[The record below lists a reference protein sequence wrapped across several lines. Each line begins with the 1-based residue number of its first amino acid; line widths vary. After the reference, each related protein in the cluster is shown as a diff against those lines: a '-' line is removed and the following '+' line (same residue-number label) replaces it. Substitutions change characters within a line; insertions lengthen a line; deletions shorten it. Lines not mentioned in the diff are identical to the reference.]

1 MLTQDNNQP
10 SAKDAPGPK
19 PAKKLYSICG
29 AQRGREFAGSF
40 ETSAGKYEFAY
51 TPRAARLVG
60 NKLELTGDF
69 SVGAA
74 KGPKR
79 QVKNVTATLASA
91 QGGLGVVPPKILE
104 RQPNLSLPIRT
115 GPSPLPVTEA
125 TGDLG
130 FVGAMYF
137 HLSPLNG
144 RALGLSLDLSKV
156 QLNARLYAT
165 SDLER
170 DLQFEYGELVAAAYG
185 KTPDAKAAASHVEQL
200 NRLFNQSA

>member
-19 PAKKLYSICG
+19 PAKKIYSICG
-29 AQRGREFAGSF
+29 VQRGREFAGTF
-40 ETSAGKYEFAY
+40 ETNTGKYEFAF
-51 TPRAARLVG
+51 TPRTASLA
-60 NKLELTGDF
+60 NDKLELTGDF
-69 SVGAA
+69 SIASGR
-74 KGPKR
+74 GPKR
-79 QVKNVTATLASA
+79 QVKNVKATLASA
-91 QGGLGVVPPKILE
+91 QGGLGVAPPKVLE

-115 GPSPLPVTEA
+115 RPSPLPVTEA

-137 HLSPLNG
+137 HLSPLNA
-144 RALGLSLDLSKV
+144 RALGLPIDLSKV
-156 QLNARLYAT
+156 QLNARLFPT

-185 KTPDAKAAASHVEQL
+185 KTPDAKAATSHVEQL